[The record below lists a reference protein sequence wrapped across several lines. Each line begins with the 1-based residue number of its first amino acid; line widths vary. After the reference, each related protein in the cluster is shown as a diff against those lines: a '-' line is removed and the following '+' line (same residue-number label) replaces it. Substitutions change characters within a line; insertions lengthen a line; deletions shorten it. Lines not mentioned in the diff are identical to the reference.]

1 MATVLRPDWTV
12 KQVLPNVSRRSIEL
26 DFVRGIAIMLVMAS
40 HGDFYATPLWGP
52 AQISSI
58 LKQIG
63 WSGVE
68 LFFVLSGFLVG
79 GLLIREY
86 VATGQVNA
94 RRFLLRRGFK
104 IWPAYYAFLLVQ
116 IVGRKHPLSTFA
128 VANLL
133 HLQNYLGTSISHTW
147 TLSLEEHFY
156 IILALCLMWMAR
168 RRASTRTLLRGI
180 AVVCVSVFA
189 VRTITVLTGNINGAM
204 AYTHCRLDGL
214 LVGVAL
220 AILQELRPQLFDLL
234 SARKSLLAVI
244 SSFGFIIL
252 FTLEKSSQNMVTWGL
267 EIVYAGCAA
276 FLLLVYRHLGQF
288 RHILLVRGVAYIGL
302 YSYGIYLW
310 HNAMRAPIRLVVER
324 LPYVLQF
331 PFGTIL
337 QAVCMVAAGVVA
349 TRLIEWPMLRVRE
362 RVVGVSVPVS
372 APVVR
377 FPTLAVPLAE
387 TNI

>member
-1 MATVLRPDWTV
+1 MLPD
-12 KQVLPNVSRRSIEL
+12 VSRRSIEL
-26 DFVRGIAIMLVMAS
+26 DFVRGIAITLVMAS
-40 HGDFYATPLWGP
+40 HADFYATPLWGP

-86 VATGQVNA
+86 VATGRVNA

-104 IWPAYYAFLLVQ
+104 IWPPYYAFLLVQ
-116 IVGRKHPLSTFA
+116 IAGRKHPLSTFA

-156 IILALCLMWMAR
+156 ILLALCLMWIAGR
-168 RRASTRTLLRGI
+168 RPSTRTLLGGI
-180 AVVCVSVFA
+180 AAVCVLVFV
-189 VRTITVLTGNINGAM
+189 VRTVTVLTGNINGAM
-204 AYTHCRLDGL
+204 QYTHCRLDGL

-220 AILQELRPQLFDLL
+220 AMIQQLRPQLFDSL
-234 SARKSLLAVI
+234 SARKSPLALV
-244 SSFGFIIL
+244 SFFGFITL
-252 FTLEKSSQNMVTWGL
+252 FTLGHSSQNMVTWGL
-267 EIVYAGCAA
+267 EIVYAGYAA
-276 FLLLVYRHLGQF
+276 FLLLVYRHLGKF
-288 RHILLVRGVAYIGL
+288 RHILLVRGVACIGL

-310 HNAMRAPIRLVVER
+310 HNAMRSPVRQVVER

-331 PFGTIL
+331 PLGTIL
-337 QAVCMVAAGVVA
+337 QAVCMVAAGIVA
-349 TRLIEWPMLRVRE
+349 TRLIEWPMLRLRE
-362 RVVGVSVPVS
+362 HVVGVSVPAA
-372 APVVR
+372 APAAALSPFAV
-377 FPTLAVPLAE
+377 VPLAE
-387 TNI
+387 TNG